1 MMEVRSIIG
10 QAAHSK
16 GIYREAMNLQN
27 DGWYVMA
34 DHIPGFNPPPEFEG
48 YIPDIYAIK
57 EKLSSIIVIETCM
70 NDHQQQ
76 NETLREYAR
85 HYRNLQFFGWVVDE
99 AGCRV
104 TRIE

>member
-1 MMEVRSIIG
+1 MEILSIIG
-10 QAAHSK
+10 QAARSK
-16 GIYREAMNLQN
+16 GIYREVMILQN

-57 EKLSSIIVIETCM
+57 DELSSIIVIETSLKA
-70 NDHQQQ
+70 NLQQ
-76 NETLREYAR
+76 NVVLKEYAR
-85 HYRNLQFFGWVVDE
+85 HYSNIMFYGWVVDE

-104 TRIE
+104 CRIE

>member
-1 MMEVRSIIG
+1 MEIRSITG

-16 GIYREAMNLQN
+16 GIYREAMSLKMN
-27 DGWYVMA
+27 GWYVMA

-57 EKLSSIIVIETCM
+57 EEHSSIIVIETSL
-70 NDHQQQ
+70 NDNQEQ
-76 NETLREYAR
+76 NDTLREYVR
-85 HYRNLQFFGWVVDE
+85 HFSNIQFFGWVVNE

-104 TRIE
+104 HKFD